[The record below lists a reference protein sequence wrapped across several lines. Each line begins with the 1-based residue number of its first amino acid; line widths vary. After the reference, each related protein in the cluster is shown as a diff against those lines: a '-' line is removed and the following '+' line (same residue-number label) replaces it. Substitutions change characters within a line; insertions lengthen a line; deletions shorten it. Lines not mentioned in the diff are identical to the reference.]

1 MKKTSR
7 FLIVSVW
14 LMFCSVVHATQP
26 AQLTPLAF
34 SSLMTDV
41 ASAEQQVIAV
51 GEQGHI
57 LYSKDNGLHWAQA
70 NVPVDNLLTSV
81 AMLNKSTA
89 WAVGHDGVILKTDDG
104 GETWTLLYS
113 MYQES
118 GAEFVD
124 PLLDV
129 TFWTEQDGLVVG
141 AFGQLYRT
149 KDGGHSWMDL
159 RSELPNEDEL
169 HLNAVMRNADQSIWI
184 ASEYGSLF
192 YSADDG
198 QTWQLTTLPSD
209 GTFFSLAYKAG
220 SREIIAAGITGNCFS
235 VSRDT
240 LAAKQIPLRS
250 TQSLYGAE
258 VLDGK
263 LHLVGAKGSWQAGQE
278 LNIDDNR
285 INRHAITQTQ
295 SGAFI
300 IATAQGVQAFS
311 ATAQV
316 IKLYYKTEENK

>member
-1 MKKTSR
+1 
-7 FLIVSVW
+7 
-14 LMFCSVVHATQP
+14 
-26 AQLTPLAF
+26 
-34 SSLMTDV
+34 
-41 ASAEQQVIAV
+41 
-51 GEQGHI
+51 
-57 LYSKDNGLHWAQA
+57 
-70 NVPVDNLLTSV
+70 
-81 AMLNKSTA
+81 
-89 WAVGHDGVILKTDDG
+89 
-104 GETWTLLYS
+104 
-113 MYQES
+113 ES

-235 VSRDT
+235 VSRDS
-240 LAAKQIPLRS
+240 LVAKQIPLRS
-250 TQSLYGAE
+250 TQSLYSAE